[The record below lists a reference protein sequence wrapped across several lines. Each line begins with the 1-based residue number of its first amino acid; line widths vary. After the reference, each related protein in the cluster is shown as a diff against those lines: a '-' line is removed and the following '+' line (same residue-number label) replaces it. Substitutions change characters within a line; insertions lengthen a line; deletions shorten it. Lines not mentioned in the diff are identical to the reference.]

1 MDKTVIFLIAAGVCC
16 VVIGIALFAKLLTT
30 KPDDEAG
37 DKGKLLDNEYMENFK
52 ECFENTGSIEETLEQ
67 LADIYTG
74 NEYMYNLIISALDF
88 INDEQGDY
96 ETALENINVD
106 GDVAVMKMHN
116 TAIKKALNLEVK
128 HKKQVPEE
136 KHEDKMIPE
145 KQDEEEFEEDEVES
159 KQEET
164 HEEESESE
172 VEEEFEEDEEDEEYE
187 KDEKDEKDEK
197 EPEANIQEE
206 ENPEP
211 EEDDDDDL
219 DGFKIG

>member
-16 VVIGIALFAKLLTT
+16 VVIGIALFVKLLTT

-37 DKGKLLDNEYMENFK
+37 DKGKLLDDEYMENFK
-52 ECFENTGSIEETLEQ
+52 ECFENTGNIEETLEQ

-74 NEYMYNLIISALDF
+74 NEYMYNLIVSALDF

-116 TAIKKALNLEVK
+116 AAIKKALNLEVK

-136 KHEDKMIPE
+136 KHENKMIPE
-145 KQDEEEFEEDEVES
+145 NQDEEEFEEDEEEINPEES
-159 KQEET
+159 QEE
-164 HEEESESE
+164 ELEPE
-172 VEEEFEEDEEDEEYE
+172 EEEFEEDEEESEESPKE
-187 KDEKDEKDEK
+187 KDMQK
-197 EPEANIQEE
+197 EE
-206 ENPEP
+206 ETDEP